1 MSHSKSILCLIFSLV
16 IVAISG
22 CGGSE
27 TRQNPHSERF
37 IVGESESVVVD
48 TDTNTRNNDVVED
61 DGSDIEAVVPARN
74 YLCPTG
80 DALLSTAPVPEFIM
94 AGAQGALYISS
105 DGETWQQVTDTK
117 TNVPLNSVVKGR
129 NTFVAVGD
137 QGTALCSPNGHD
149 WFVIELNRTIK
160 ENGVERQEKETGR
173 LLGVTTDGNQFVIV
187 GEKGLIYTNTSNT
200 EWTRIHD
207 GELQSHFYDVAWGNG
222 VFIAVGGDIDSRIG
236 ASGQVNALR
245 SHNGEQW
252 SVPPGFIN
260 VDENLTHIS
269 WTGDQFLIA
278 GKKVIPPDNSDDVCE
293 ENCPTRPYIYLSPNG
308 YSWTERAPEFTE
320 PSLGSM
326 KTAGL
331 LSIDG
336 DNSGNVTAMGSGVLE
351 DGSAVNFRLRKMKD
365 DETGAWVWVYDNLS
379 NDIPHA
385 YLDVL
390 MLDTRTYVLASDS
403 TKADLFVIEDNG
415 ALTTI
420 NISSSLKLNK
430 ISKAG
435 LYDAQALCP
444 IDKPR
449 KVVLDVA
456 PKFYGAQYVV
466 VGEAGKVYTSP
477 DAEEWKTTTLDGEE
491 NLTAIVR
498 VGASFYT
505 VGEKGGIY
513 CSRSGQNWRK
523 LTSGVT
529 TPLTGV
535 AANDNLAVVAGD
547 GGVILTTVN
556 GVQWDQSALPN
567 STTTTKVNG
576 IVWAN
581 DRFIAVGGESAS
593 GLGGFIYTSSD
604 GQTWSENQLNLT
616 EDAYLNDII
625 WTGREFVAV
634 GYVCTGVSP
643 CINDKLILKSSDG
656 VSWSRVGSANN
667 PRYISSELTAVAS
680 RGNEIVVFGR
690 GSVVLDSDILIVGS
704 NNQITPW
711 LMRDFSEAGVDH
723 YNTLV
728 SHEEGYFLVG
738 NRGVFSRT
746 QTTLADIDLSIL
758 GDLTL
763 RDIAINGNPPI
774 TAVAGKTLTYSPV
787 VWEPDGQRLEFIVSA
802 KLPLPDWVS
811 WNQSTGTLS
820 MNPTQDDLGV
830 VIEDVNIYVAQDTK
844 TVLSDSSG
852 LFDVEV
858 VSNNPPVITGEPVNT
873 TISVLLNE
881 TFYFSPVA
889 YDLDREQSLS
899 FSVEALPSWAS
910 FDTET
915 GILHGTPSQADVGV
929 YPGITVSVTDGS
941 STVSL
946 PAFSLNIVYF
956 PEDLSL

>member
-1 MSHSKSILCLIFSLV
+1 MIKPNSILYLIFSLV
-16 IVAISG
+16 IVVVAG
-22 CGGSE
+22 CGGDE

-48 TDTNTRNNDVVED
+48 TDTNTRNNDIVED

-80 DALLSTAPVPEFIM
+80 DAVLSTAPVPEFIM

-105 DGETWQQVTDTK
+105 DGETWQQVVDTK
-117 TNVPLNSVVKGR
+117 TNVTLNSVVKGR

-149 WFVIELNRTIK
+149 WFVMELNRTIK

-222 VFIAVGGDIDSRIG
+222 IFIAVGGDIDSRIG
-236 ASGQVNALR
+236 AAGQVNVLR

-278 GKKVIPPDNSDDVCE
+278 GKKVIPPENSDDVCE
-293 ENCPTRPYIYLSPNG
+293 ENCPTRPYLYLSPNG

-320 PSLGSM
+320 PSLSSM

-336 DNSGNVTAMGSGVLE
+336 DSSGNITAMGSGLLE
-351 DGSAVNFRLRKMKD
+351 DGSAVTFRLRWIQD
-365 DETGAWVWVYDNLS
+365 NESGTWAWVYDDLS
-379 NDIPHA
+379 NDIPHT

-390 MLDTRTYVLASDS
+390 MHDTRTYVLASDS
-403 TKADLFVIEDNG
+403 SNTDLFIIENSG
-415 ALTTI
+415 ALTI
-420 NISSSLKLNK
+420 QNISSLLKSNK

-435 LYDAQALCP
+435 AYTAQAVCP
-444 IDKPR
+444 IDKPK

-466 VGEAGKVYTSP
+466 VGEAGRVYTSL
-477 DAEEWKTTTLDGEE
+477 DAGDWKTTTLDGEE

-498 VGASFYT
+498 GGASFYA

-529 TPLTGV
+529 TALTSV
-535 AANDNLAVVAGD
+535 ATSDSLAVVVGD
-547 GGVILTTVN
+547 GGVVLTTVN
-556 GVQWDQSALPN
+556 GLQWDQTALPN
-567 STTTTKVNG
+567 AATTIRPNK
-576 IVWAN
+576 IVWGN
-581 DRFIAVGGESAS
+581 DKFIVVGGDSAN
-593 GLGGFIYTSSD
+593 GLGGFIYTSNN
-604 GQTWSENQLNLT
+604 GQTWGENQLDLT
-616 EDAYLNDII
+616 EGAYLNDVV

-634 GYVCTGVSP
+634 GYVCTGASP
-643 CINDKLILKSSDG
+643 CMHNKLILKSPDG
-656 VSWSRVGSANN
+656 LSWTRVGATSD
-667 PRYISSELTAVAS
+667 PRYISSELTSVAA

-690 GSVVLDSDILIVGS
+690 GSVVSDSDILIIGS

-723 YNTLV
+723 YNALLN
-728 SHEEGYFLVG
+728 HKDGYFFVG
-738 NRGVFSRT
+738 NRGVFSKT
-746 QTTLADIDLSIL
+746 KTTFSELDLNIL

-763 RDIAINGNPPI
+763 RGIAINGHPPT

-787 VWEPDGQRLEFIVSA
+787 VWEPDGQRLEFVISA
-802 KLPLPDWVS
+802 KALPDWFS
-811 WNQSTGTLS
+811 WNESTGTLS
-820 MNPTQDDLGV
+820 MSPSLDDLGDLV
-830 VIEDVNIYVAQDTK
+830 EDVNIYAAQDTK
-844 TVLSDSSG
+844 TVLSDSSE

-858 VSNNPPVITGEPVNT
+858 VSNNPPVITGEPTNT

-899 FSVEALPSWAS
+899 FSVDALPSWAS
-910 FDTET
+910 FDTDT
-915 GILHGTPSQADVGV
+915 GILHGTPSQTDVGS
-929 YPGITVSVTDGS
+929 YSGIIVSVTDGI

-946 PAFSLNIVYF
+946 PAFTLNVVYF
-956 PEDLSL
+956 PENLSL